1 MNPVGMR
8 LGINRTWKSRWF
20 AKKNYAELLKEDL
33 TIRKYVAAKLSRAG
47 ISEVTIE
54 RKADKVVV
62 NVRTA
67 RPGIVIGRKG
77 IEVER
82 LNKELEHLTGK
93 DIRINIQEVKKIE
106 LDAQLVAEHIAKQIE
121 QRVGF
126 RRAMRKAVES
136 AIRMGA
142 LGIKVRCSGRLGGAE
157 MARVQEHHEGR
168 VPLHTLRADIDF
180 ARATA
185 RTTYGA
191 VGVKVWIFKG
201 EKLAARPG
209 GEDAGGDAFGR
220 GAQSPFIER
229 RPELLEVADDGL
241 VPRRDSHGREI
252 AKRPARP
259 EDAAAARRGGRGPDA
274 GRGRRPGGGRGGPG
288 GGRGGFGGGR
298 GGSGGPGGGR
308 GGPGGGRG
316 GFGGGGGRCGPGGPG
331 GGRGGPSGGRG
342 GPDRGAPPGGRPR
355 PSSGEGR

>member
-1 MNPVGMR
+1 MGQKTNPVGLR

-20 AKKNYAELLKEDL
+20 ARKNYADLLREDL
-33 TIRKYVAAKLSRAG
+33 TIRKYVETKLARAG
-47 ISEVTIE
+47 ISDVIIE

-93 DIRINIQEVKKIE
+93 DVRINIEEVKKIE
-106 LDAQLVAEHIAKQIE
+106 LDAQLVAEHIAKQLE

-136 AIRMGA
+136 AMRMGA
-142 LGIKVRCSGRLGGAE
+142 HGIRVRCSGRLGGAE
-157 MARVQEHHEGR
+157 MARVAEQHEGR

-185 RTTYGA
+185 KTTHGT

-201 EKLAARPG
+201 EKLG
-209 GEDAGGDAFGR
+209 G
-220 GAQSPFIER
+220 
-229 RPELLEVADDGL
+229 RPEEEEGSKGFSTGRDRRSFGDRPRDDSS
-241 VPRRDSHGREI
+241 RDRG
-252 AKRPARP
+252 K
-259 EDAAAARRGGRGPDA
+259 ARRGTRGST
-274 GRGRRPGGGRGGPG
+274 GGRARAGKASRRSQSERRAGEGGD
-288 GGRGGFGGGR
+288 RKAA
-298 GGSGGPGGGR
+298 GSPAGTE
-308 GGPGGGRG
+308 
-316 GFGGGGGRCGPGGPG
+316 
-331 GGRGGPSGGRG
+331 SGGRKKE
-342 GPDRGAPPGGRPR
+342 
-355 PSSGEGR
+355 S